1 MFGSQIFQ
9 RFFSGFLSVFR
20 LGAVPVKQVRP
31 SDIAEYFCQIEND
44 INKSYQELK
53 KSYEGK

>member
-1 MFGSQIFQ
+1 MFNNQMFQ

-20 LGAVPVKQVRP
+20 LGSVPIKHVQP
-31 SDIAEYFCQIEND
+31 LEIAEYFCRIEND

-53 KSYEGK
+53 EDERN